1 MRKGDNDGP
10 VLTKLEVVCNDI
22 VGVLL
27 DLVLIVSVLDATEVP
42 GDNIRPRTR
51 HNSLL
56 RFVHAGVETRRCEGD
71 DLSHCSNV
79 LRLEMQLDCL
89 GLRKTKSMKKKPVSM
104 VTNTENYPSILN
116 NNTQHTLFLAGKLAS
131 NPSFLFSG
139 LRTSIKSK

>member
-1 MRKGDNDGP
+1 MRISRAKKNQIIYLEGIGEAGQIALGDSCDIVRKGDNDGP

-79 LRLEMQLDCL
+79 LRFEMQLDCL
-89 GLRKTKSMKKKPVSM
+89 GLRKNKVNEKETCEYGDEYRELP
-104 VTNTENYPSILN
+104 
-116 NNTQHTLFLAGKLAS
+116 
-131 NPSFLFSG
+131 
-139 LRTSIKSK
+139 